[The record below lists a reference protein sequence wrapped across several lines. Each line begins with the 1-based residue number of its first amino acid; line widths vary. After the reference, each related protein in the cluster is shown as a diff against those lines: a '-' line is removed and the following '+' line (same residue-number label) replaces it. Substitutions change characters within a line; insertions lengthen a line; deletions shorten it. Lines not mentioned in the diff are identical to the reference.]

1 MVLLGVL
8 ANVPTIPG
16 TKIDLTVPYAAEGPG
31 PTYNTLDQVDGKP
44 IVDVQGAQLDPTSG
58 HLNMTTVSVRTQLT
72 LAQAAERWL
81 VEKDTLVPI
90 EQLFPKNKSTDEVN
104 QDNQAQFASSESA
117 ATISA
122 MNYLHKRVVV
132 GVKDVVEG
140 SPAEGQLNKDDLIDT
155 VDGEHLTSPTQ
166 IQQKIR
172 AKKPGDKVDLRIV
185 RGNQTMDKT
194 LALAQHGQDGKI
206 PFMGVLMEAQPAD
219 GIKVNYNL
227 NDVGGPSAGMMFS
240 LAVVDK
246 LSPGELNGG
255 RFVAGTGTIDEDGK
269 VGPIG
274 GISHKMDA
282 AESSGAELFLAPA
295 DNCTEVQ
302 RQYHGK
308 LNVAKVSTLADSVHA
323 MEAFN
328 KGESFP
334 TCN

>member
-132 GVKDVVEG
+132 GVKDVVKG
-140 SPAEGQLNKDDLIDT
+140 SPAEGQLNKGDLIDT

-194 LALAQHGQDGKI
+194 LTLAQHGQDGKI

-255 RFVAGTGTIDEDGK
+255 HFVAGTGTIGEDGK

-282 AESSGAELFLAPA
+282 AESTGAELFLAPA
-295 DNCTEVQ
+295 GNCTEVQ

-308 LNVAKVSTLADSVHA
+308 LKVAKVSTLADSVHA